1 MHMRTMENLIAVQ
14 DNADGIIGKFLY
26 YSTSN
31 ILIKKEEFIKI
42 GMSFGLPKYQPAKES
57 KAGIYRK
64 ATTAIK
70 DRVTVKDGTGTHTY
84 RIYCRDNKREDDEY
98 IYREPVKETMKART
112 NTYEKLANIFFDK
125 RTETITYD
133 NVMPD
138 PDIDVEGYCRQAI
151 DNFERLF
158 SCYDTEQVDAVIKD
172 ILDRMQANK
181 ISIHGNLYFVPKQY
195 LSILN
200 IFEDFIDAI
209 AKQNLNEGNV
219 MSNSMFVV
227 DDERQRQKMT
237 EEFYENYR
245 RDIDFYKQRIQH
257 FIDSG
262 CGSKTVIE
270 RWMQKIAALTQKK
283 AVYEEVLKR
292 KLDALNSD
300 YEMLKMQSNELLVRN
315 NVHGQMKLPMV
326 A

>member
-1 MHMRTMENLIAVQ
+1 MRTMENLIAVQ

-31 ILIKKEEFIKI
+31 ILIKKEEFIRI

-70 DRVTVKDGTGTHTY
+70 DRVTVKGGTGTHTY

-98 IYREPVKETMKART
+98 IYRELVKETMKAHT

-125 RTETITYD
+125 
-133 NVMPD
+133 
-138 PDIDVEGYCRQAI
+138 AI

-262 CGSKTVIE
+262 CGSKAVIE
-270 RWMQKIAALTQKK
+270 SWMQKIEALTQKK

>member
-1 MHMRTMENLIAVQ
+1 MRTMENLIAVQ

-26 YSTSN
+26 YSTLN
-31 ILIKKEEFIKI
+31 ILIKKEEFIRI

-84 RIYCRDNKREDDEY
+84 RIYCR
-98 IYREPVKETMKART
+98 
-112 NTYEKLANIFFDK
+112 
-125 RTETITYD
+125 
-133 NVMPD
+133 
-138 PDIDVEGYCRQAI
+138 QAI
-151 DNFERLF
+151 DNFEHLF

-262 CGSKTVIE
+262 CGSKAVIE

-292 KLDALNSD
+292 KPDALNSD

>member
-1 MHMRTMENLIAVQ
+1 MRT
-14 DNADGIIGKFLY
+14 
-26 YSTSN
+26 
-31 ILIKKEEFIKI
+31 
-42 GMSFGLPKYQPAKES
+42 
-57 KAGIYRK
+57 
-64 ATTAIK
+64 
-70 DRVTVKDGTGTHTY
+70 
-84 RIYCRDNKREDDEY
+84 
-98 IYREPVKETMKART
+98 
-112 NTYEKLANIFFDK
+112 
-125 RTETITYD
+125 
-133 NVMPD
+133 
-138 PDIDVEGYCRQAI
+138 
-151 DNFERLF
+151 
-158 SCYDTEQVDAVIKD
+158 
-172 ILDRMQANK
+172 MQANK

-262 CGSKTVIE
+262 CNSKAVIE

-315 NVHGQMKLPMV
+315 NVHGQRKLPMV